1 MVEIKVKSP
10 LNKISNS
17 TEIYFADKL
26 IKRVRKS
33 NSFGVYVDE
42 RLSWS
47 PQIDAVVG
55 KVSSAIGRLKQIRQL
70 INKETALTIHNSLI
84 LPLFDYCDIVWDT
97 VGSSLATRLQKLNN
111 RAGRVI
117 SELGYE
123 IRSSEIRTI

>member
-26 IKRVRKS
+26 LKRVRKS

-84 LPLFDYCDIVWDT
+84 LPLFDYRDTVWDNGT
-97 VGSSLATRLQKLNN
+97 LLARP
-111 RAGRVI
+111 
-117 SELGYE
+117 
-123 IRSSEIRTI
+123 